1 MEVFQ
6 AEETVCAKQRGKRA
20 NGYYGNQESNLVELK
35 RLEMYVY
42 GVQVMQ
48 ALVKYMCS
56 LYPVTV

>member
-1 MEVFQ
+1 MHK
-6 AEETVCAKQRGKRA
+6 TKRLKSKWLLR
-20 NGYYGNQESNLVELK
+20 NQEINLVELK
-35 RLEMYVY
+35 RVEMYVY